1 MRILLVEDNQ
11 ELATWLAKLLRNS
24 NFAVDCVFD
33 GEDADHVLSINQYDL
48 AIVDLS
54 LPGMDGLQVLRRL
67 RHRGSK
73 LPVIIL
79 TANGSLDGRV
89 AGLDEGADDYIAKP
103 FEFPELEAR
112 IRVQLRRSN
121 DQSSAVMTCGPLTFD
136 SRTREF
142 KLDRHTIPVTP
153 REHAVLHHL
162 MLKAGKTVSKRQIRD
177 SLFGFDED
185 VDEAAIEVYVH
196 RLRKKIEGQPLQI
209 RTLRGLGYILTGD
222 EK

>member
-11 ELATWLAKLLRNS
+11 ELATWLARLLRNS
-24 NFAVDCVFD
+24 HFTVDCVYD
-33 GEDADHVLSINQYDL
+33 GEDADYALSSNDYDL
-48 AIVDLS
+48 AIVDLA
-54 LPGMDGLQVLRRL
+54 LPGMDGLQVLRR
-67 RHRGSK
+67 RGSK

-103 FEFPELEAR
+103 FEFAELEAR
-112 IRVQLRRSN
+112 IRVQLRRAN
-121 DQSSAVMTCGPLTFD
+121 DQASAVMTCGPLSFD
-136 SRTREF
+136 SRTQEF
-142 KLDRHTIPVTP
+142 KLNRQPVSVTP

-196 RLRKKIEGQPLQI
+196 RLRKKMEGQPLQI
-209 RTLRGLGYILTGD
+209 RTLRGLGYILAGD
-222 EK
+222 EN

>member
-33 GEDADHVLSINQYDL
+33 GEDADHVLSVNQYDL
-48 AIVDLS
+48 AIVDLA

-89 AGLDEGADDYIAKP
+89 TGLDEGADDYIAKP

-142 KLDRHTIPVTP
+142 KLDRHPIAVTP

-222 EK
+222 ET

>member
-24 NFAVDCVFD
+24 HFAVDCVFD
-33 GEDADHVLSINQYDL
+33 GEDADSVLSMNDYDL
-48 AIVDLS
+48 AIVDLA

-67 RHRGSK
+67 RQRGSK

-79 TANGSLDGRV
+79 TANGSLDCRV

-103 FEFPELEAR
+103 FEFAELEAR
-112 IRVQLRRSN
+112 IRVQLRRAN
-121 DQSSAVMTCGPLTFD
+121 DQASSVLSCGPLTFD

-142 KLDRHTIPVTP
+142 KLDQQPVSVTP

-196 RLRKKIEGQPLQI
+196 RLRKKMEGHSLQI
-209 RTLRGLGYILTGD
+209 RTLRGLGYILADD

>member
-11 ELATWLAKLLRNS
+11 ELATWLAKMLRKD

-33 GEDADHVLSINQYDL
+33 GEDGDHALAVNEYDL

-54 LPGMDGLQVLRRL
+54 LPGMDGLQILRRL

-79 TANGSLDGRV
+79 TANGTLDGRIT
-89 AGLDEGADDYIAKP
+89 GLDEGADDYIAKP
-103 FEFPELEAR
+103 FEFAELEAR
-112 IRVQLRRSN
+112 IRVQMRRAN
-121 DQSSAVMTCGPLTFD
+121 DQASAVIVYGPLTFD
-136 SRTREF
+136 TRTKEF
-142 KLDRHTIPVTP
+142 RLDQQPISVTP
-153 REHAVLHHL
+153 REHAVLYHL
-162 MLKAGKTVSKRQIRD
+162 LLKAGKTVSKRQIRD

-196 RLRKKIEGQPLQI
+196 RLRKKMEGHSLQI
-209 RTLRGLGYILTGD
+209 RTLRGLGYILIGD
-222 EK
+222 EN

>member
-24 NFAVDCVFD
+24 QFAVDCVFD
-33 GEDADHVLSINQYDL
+33 GEDADHVLSVNQYDL

-142 KLDRHTIPVTP
+142 KLDQQTIAVTP

-222 EK
+222 DK